1 MLTLSPNTVLR
12 NCPNLRVNLCSGT
25 EVGLTGPYGL
35 TQCDISVLSVL
46 EIFARPTTLQ
56 TGIEKLGERISGV
69 RDWISLTGTITR
81 LWKEGILVDHDGSTG
96 GGQRLGGFDSPIV
109 HARMLNDRE
118 RTECFIRAI
127 TQNVKAG
134 DVVVDIGT
142 GTGVLAMAAARAGAE
157 HVYAI
162 EAGEMAGLAEKLIAE
177 NGYAGRITV
186 VRNWSTHVQLD
197 RKADL
202 IVSEIVGN
210 DPLEEGI
217 LEVFRDARSRFLKE
231 DGRMI
236 PAMVKIFC
244 LPVKVPARLISRH
257 TFSRSTLAKWS
268 EWYGFSFG
276 TVDTNRMNR
285 GQAFA
290 ALPQRM
296 RSWYSYTEPVLLAEL
311 DLSRVKDTVLNQS
324 AVAKIVRSG
333 SFNAVQVFFELDVSE
348 TEILTTDPAKAPNS
362 NHWKN
367 LVWLLDPPVI
377 VKEGESVEFGYRYRV
392 PGANDGVTV
401 RSSGGGEHS
410 SSHSAK

>member
-1 MLTLSPNTVLR
+1 MLNLTPNTVLR
-12 NCPNLRVNLCSGT
+12 NCPNLRVNLYSGT
-25 EVGLTGPYGL
+25 EVGVTGKYGL
-35 TQCDISVLSVL
+35 AQCDISVLSVL

-56 TGIEKLGERISGV
+56 KGMEKLGERISGV
-69 RDWISLTGTITR
+69 RDWIRITATISR
-81 LWKEGILVDHDGSTG
+81 LWQDGILVDSDESTG

-118 RTECFIRAI
+118 RTDCFIRAI
-127 TQNVKAG
+127 SQNIKAG

-177 NGYAGRITV
+177 NGYSGRITV
-186 VRNWSTHVQLD
+186 IRDWSSHVRLD
-197 RKADL
+197 RKADV

-210 DPLEEGI
+210 DPLDEGI
-217 LEVFRDARSRFLKE
+217 LEVLHDARGRFLKQ

-236 PAMVKIFC
+236 PATIRIYC
-244 LPVKVPARLISRH
+244 LPVKVPGRLLSEN
-257 TFSRSTLAKWS
+257 TFSKSAVAKWS

-276 TVDTNRMNR
+276 TTSASPIFQ

-296 RSWYSYTEPVLLAEL
+296 RSWQSYAEPVLLAEL
-311 DLSRVKDTVLNQS
+311 DLSKVKDTVLDR
-324 AVAKIVRSG
+324 AALGKIVRSG
-333 SFNAVQVFFELDVSE
+333 TFNAVQVFFELVVSE
-348 TEILTTDPAKAPNS
+348 TETLTTDPAKAQNS

-367 LVWLLDPPVI
+367 LVWLLDSPVE
-377 VKEGESVEFGYRYRV
+377 VEEGGLVEFCYHHRV
-392 PGANDGVTV
+392 PGNNDGVTV
-401 RSSGGGEHS
+401 RARG
-410 SSHSAK
+410 